1 MWSPSQILSR
11 NGPPC
16 PMSHGPWLCYI
27 ELYYRG
33 IQRKA
38 NRHGMNNNKVSS
50 HDKHPLV
57 CPLSRDDGDVALQ
70 WWCHTGCLCI
80 HTQLAY
86 HLHWWLLSVAYVRS
100 LHLEKLLLLG
110 VTWHLWVHLKFLVFG
125 LVDAFYWSLISL
137 QLWHNIIMYIVY
149 VPLTSYQINICI
161 WTSVASEWHFA
172 VTLQSIVS
180 MQLNTWYTKLFLIH
194 PSVPVQLNKWHHDEL

>member
-1 MWSPSQILSR
+1 MTNIR
-11 NGPPC
+11 
-16 PMSHGPWLCYI
+16 LCV
-27 ELYYRG
+27 R
-33 IQRKA
+33 
-38 NRHGMNNNKVSS
+38 
-50 HDKHPLV
+50 
-57 CPLSRDDGDVALQ
+57 LSRDDGDVALQ

-100 LHLEKLLLLG
+100 LHLEKFILLLLLG

-125 LVDAFYWSLISL
+125 LVDAFYWPLIFL
-137 QLWHNIIMYIVY
+137 QLWHNIIMYVT
-149 VPLTSYQINICI
+149 LTSDQINICI

-180 MQLNTWYTKLFLIH
+180 MQLNTWNQILFLIH
-194 PSVPVQLNKWHHDEL
+194 PQFLYSLTNDIMMNYRKCYFKLSG